1 MQGFLFSV
9 PCLAVLSVFADC
21 GINPNTGR
29 WQLYCLKWGALSPA
43 QSGEIGTICVHDDT
57 TLGSTQHPQGG
68 NWLSTVHPNSRIRIT
83 LLPGGRGGAPPS
95 MKPLSCFG
103 AEKGR
108 AESTFCLSR
117 LQLKT
122 ILVPKWYTSDQ
133 HVRQGPNYS
142 KRPALGRKV
151 GFSENLGAFALA
163 SHPQGLTSHSVLF
176 KVSSERS
183 SLTIWLQG
191 PLLQSIFLH
200 TTHLLLNNVV
210 SLCVRGQCWRFVIV

>member
-29 WQLYCLKWGALSPA
+29 WQLYCLKWEASTPA
-43 QSGEIGTICVHDDT
+43 QSGEIGTICVHENM
-57 TLGSTQHPQGG
+57 TLGSTEHPQGG
-68 NWLSTVHPNSRIRIT
+68 NWLSMVHPNSRIRIT

-95 MKPLSCFG
+95 MKRLSCFG

-122 ILVPKWYTSDQ
+122 TLVPKGYTSGQ
-133 HVRQGPNYS
+133 HVHQGPNYS
-142 KRPALGRKV
+142 TNEGIMKDGGQPSEGRW
-151 GFSENLGAFALA
+151 
-163 SHPQGLTSHSVLF
+163 
-176 KVSSERS
+176 VSRRI
-183 SLTIWLQG
+183 LG
-191 PLLQSIFLH
+191 PLHWLPIPRASPHKACCSKCPPKGLP
-200 TTHLLLNNVV
+200 
-210 SLCVRGQCWRFVIV
+210 